1 MGTATIELSPRRI
14 SDLVEAKQA
23 GAEVTL
29 KTSFE
34 ILPVDF
40 HHKSSPFQAYIFLTK
55 YEGAIDDNAFS
66 FRKCYA
72 RGCPNNLCTHVSI
85 AVQIANRY
93 LQRDY
98 HSLSSAGIPVEKTL
112 FSLDDMVVKFEQLKS
127 DASKALTLHD
137 LAGMARAGKKIT
149 LRIALETLPAVEHF
163 AHQEN
168 AQTFLSGEFTA
179 RTADGE
185 TYSCQRCFACYA
197 TGEAE
202 HEKPI
207 ALKVANARLK
217 VIYREFD
224 QSGMVYTPR
233 FFE

>member
-34 ILPVDF
+34 ILPVEF
-40 HHKSSPFQAYIFLTK
+40 HHKSTPFQAYIFLTK
-55 YEGAIDDNAFS
+55 YEGTIEGNPFS

-93 LQRDY
+93 LRRDY
-98 HSLSSAGIPVEKTL
+98 HSLSSAGIPVEETL
-112 FSLDDMVVKFEQLKS
+112 FSLDDMVVKFDRLKS
-127 DASKALTLHD
+127 EEAKALTLHD
-137 LAGMARAGKKIT
+137 LVGMARSGEKIN
-149 LRIALETLPAVEHF
+149 LSISLEILPAVEHF
-163 AHQEN
+163 AQHQN
-168 AQTFLSGEFTA
+168 AQTFLSGEFVAQTA
-179 RTADGE
+179 AGE

-197 TGEAE
+197 TDDLAR
-202 HEKPI
+202 EKPI
-207 ALKVANARLK
+207 AVKVANARLNL
-217 VIYREFD
+217 IYREFD
-224 QSGMVYTPR
+224 QSGIDYTPR